1 MTDLP
6 RISIITPSL
15 NQANF
20 IEETILSVLNQN
32 YPNLEY
38 IVVDG
43 GSTDQT
49 KEILRKYEHRL
60 TWISEPDDGQA
71 NAINKGLK
79 LAHGEVLAYLNS
91 DDYYLPGTLLKVG
104 TYFAENPQ
112 AHWLSGYCLNVDE
125 QGQKLR
131 QLIRQYKNFWLNTRS
146 YKALLVLNYIAQ
158 PATFWRSGLTE
169 KLGYL
174 DESLNYTMDYE
185 YWLRIG
191 KTKKLYL
198 LKQDMAAFRL
208 HGHSKSGTTA
218 YKQFDEELM
227 VAHRHGSTVTNWF
240 HKIHN
245 RIIIFI
251 YQNILKVGNQSK

>member
-1 MTDLP
+1 M
-6 RISIITPSL
+6 

-71 NAINKGLK
+71 NAINKGLR

-125 QGQKLR
+125 QGQQIR

-174 DESLNYTMDYE
+174 DENLNYTMDYE

-191 KTKKLYL
+191 SQHRLHVIREDL
-198 LKQDMAAFRL
+198 AAFRL
-208 HGHSKSGTTA
+208 HHESKSGNTAHKQFEEQLRDAQVYASPFLIRLHKLHNGLTTGI
-218 YKQFDEELM
+218 YKQ
-227 VAHRHGSTVTNWF
+227 
-240 HKIHN
+240 
-245 RIIIFI
+245 IFGI
-251 YQNILKVGNQSK
+251 GDLK